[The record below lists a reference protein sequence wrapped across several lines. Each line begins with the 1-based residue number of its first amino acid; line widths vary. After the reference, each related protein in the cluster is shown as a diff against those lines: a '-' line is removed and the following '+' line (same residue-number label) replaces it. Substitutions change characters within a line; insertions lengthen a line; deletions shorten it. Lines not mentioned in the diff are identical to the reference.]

1 MSTSLHLSEHAN
13 NTRLALDL
21 ARKEAAHLQ
30 YSHSTLFALTIDLHW
45 VESLAQRPELAEKVE
60 AFVSRFGRLQD
71 HLGEKLIPRYA
82 QLVGEHH
89 RTQIDVLI
97 FAERAG
103 VLFSADDFLA
113 ARKLRNALVH
123 EYMQDAQS
131 FLEGLQLA
139 QVASQM
145 LFDVIEKT
153 ESELQRLGVLKCP

>member
-1 MSTSLHLSEHAN
+1 VTTSLHLTSHAN
-13 NTRLALDL
+13 NTLLALEL

-30 YSHSTLFALTIDLHW
+30 YSHSTLFALHIDLQW
-45 VESLAQRPELAEKVE
+45 VESLGQHPALAEKVE

-82 QLVGEHH
+82 QLVGEQHK
-89 RTQIDVLI
+89 TQIDVLS
-97 FAERAG
+97 FAERSG
-103 VLFSADDFLA
+103 ILVSADDFLA

-139 QVASQM
+139 QSASQM
-145 LFDVIEKT
+145 LFDVITKI
-153 ESELQRLGVLKCP
+153 ESELRRLGVH